1 MDHLEFCTLGG
12 FFSPVSL
19 WASFERGC
27 SEVATQWG
35 CNEVVA
41 IQWGCSEVAAQ
52 WGCSEVAVHIL
63 LVPMYHADPCV
74 NQVYAS

>member
-1 MDHLEFCTLGG
+1 M
-12 FFSPVSL
+12 SL

-52 WGCSEVAVHIL
+52 WGCSEVATQWGCSEVAVHIL
-63 LVPMYHADPCV
+63 VVPMYHADPCV